1 VREETGLTVENL
13 TLIDVVDGISRN
25 DDGQVLAHWTL
36 IDFCADW
43 VAGNA
48 IAGDDA
54 MDVRWVPLSE
64 LHGYSLWPETIRVI
78 RDGALTRS

>member
-1 VREETGLTVENL
+1 
-13 TLIDVVDGISRN
+13 
-25 DDGQVLAHWTL
+25 
-36 IDFCADW
+36 

-64 LHGYSLWPETIRVI
+64 LHGYSLWPETIRII